1 MGFLIKLKHTYPSLS
16 PNEQRIADFILKHPH
31 EVKSSSSKALA
42 NQIAVSQSAII
53 KFSQKLGADKFSDFK
68 LAISEA
74 LIRQETQSEPR
85 VHLHDSITDKDDL
98 SEIAEKL
105 FVEKQRAL
113 KESLSLN
120 AIPDVARVIEQLM
133 QAKRIQLMGIGN
145 SALVAKDLFYKL
157 TKIGLPVVTET
168 DTHASLA
175 MSQSLTPQDILFLI
189 SFSGCHREILLA
201 AENAKARQIKIV
213 ALTALTANPLHEL
226 ADYLLYSVA
235 DESTF
240 RSSSIASRTAQH
252 AITDLL
258 FMGILQ
264 QKEHANDLILE
275 SRALIG
281 QLNKGR

>member
-74 LIRQETQSEPR
+74 LIRQETLSEPR

-105 FVEKQRAL
+105 FVEKQQAL

-120 AIPDVARVIEQLM
+120 AIPYVARVVEQLM

-145 SALVAKDLFYKL
+145 SALVAKDFFYKL

-175 MSQSLTPQDILFLI
+175 MSQSLTPQDILFDFVFWTPPRNFI
-189 SFSGCHREILLA
+189 GGREC
-201 AENAKARQIKIV
+201 Q
-213 ALTALTANPLHEL
+213 
-226 ADYLLYSVA
+226 
-235 DESTF
+235 
-240 RSSSIASRTAQH
+240 SSP
-252 AITDLL
+252 D
-258 FMGILQ
+258 
-264 QKEHANDLILE
+264 
-275 SRALIG
+275 
-281 QLNKGR
+281 

>member
-74 LIRQETQSEPR
+74 LIRQETLSEPR

-105 FVEKQRAL
+105 FVEKQQAL

-120 AIPDVARVIEQLM
+120 AIPYVARVVEQLM

-145 SALVAKDLFYKL
+145 SALVAKDFFYKL

-189 SFSGCHREILLA
+189 SFSGRHREILSNRA
-201 AENAKARQIKIV
+201 VKPR
-213 ALTALTANPLHEL
+213 PL
-226 ADYLLYSVA
+226 
-235 DESTF
+235 
-240 RSSSIASRTAQH
+240 
-252 AITDLL
+252 
-258 FMGILQ
+258 
-264 QKEHANDLILE
+264 
-275 SRALIG
+275 
-281 QLNKGR
+281 GRGYKV

>member
-105 FVEKQRAL
+105 FVEKQQAL

-120 AIPDVARVIEQLM
+120 AIPYVARVVEQLM

-145 SALVAKDLFYKL
+145 SALVAKDFFYKL

-168 DTHASLA
+168 DNRTDSRTFCFAF
-175 MSQSLTPQDILFLI
+175 PRV
-189 SFSGCHREILLA
+189 SFCEFNG
-201 AENAKARQIKIV
+201 
-213 ALTALTANPLHEL
+213 
-226 ADYLLYSVA
+226 LYS
-235 DESTF
+235 
-240 RSSSIASRTAQH
+240 
-252 AITDLL
+252 
-258 FMGILQ
+258 
-264 QKEHANDLILE
+264 
-275 SRALIG
+275 
-281 QLNKGR
+281 

>member
-1 MGFLIKLKHTYPSLS
+1 M
-16 PNEQRIADFILKHPH
+16 
-31 EVKSSSSKALA
+31 
-42 NQIAVSQSAII
+42 SQSAII

-105 FVEKQRAL
+105 FVEKQQAL

-120 AIPDVARVIEQLM
+120 AIPYVARVVEQLM

-145 SALVAKDLFYKL
+145 SALVAKDFFYKL

-189 SFSGCHREILLA
+189 SFSGRHREILLA
-201 AENAKARQIKIV
+201 AENAKARQIKII
-213 ALTALTANPLHEL
+213 ALTALTTNPLHEL